1 VDTAWRATVDTR
13 LAQVDG
19 ALTGLRTSMDGAR
32 WVIGIVAVVMIGGFS
47 FLGLQLNR
55 LEGRADRIEIAIAG
69 IPMRLSDEFHAM
81 RSDMAAQTS
90 AIANSI
96 TAVRQA
102 QPPPPQIIVVPTP
115 QPNEMPA
122 RP

>member
-69 IPMRLSDEFHAM
+69 IPTRLSDEFHREFNPRGTAGPAPSAADHCS
-81 RSDMAAQTS
+81 SDAAT
-90 AIANSI
+90 
-96 TAVRQA
+96 
-102 QPPPPQIIVVPTP
+102 
-115 QPNEMPA
+115 E
-122 RP
+122 

>member
-1 VDTAWRATVDTR
+1 VESVSNIEIEMLRRQLDRIEASGTSETTSTRGGNGTPPRPPDVDTAWRATVDTR

-69 IPMRLSDEFHAM
+69 IPTRL
-81 RSDMAAQTS
+81 
-90 AIANSI
+90 
-96 TAVRQA
+96 
-102 QPPPPQIIVVPTP
+102 
-115 QPNEMPA
+115 
-122 RP
+122 